1 MPDTL
6 RTAPSFSLV
15 IPAYNRAHLISETI
29 DSALAQDTPFAEIIV
44 VDDGSTDNTL
54 EVLGRYGSRITVIA
68 TANQGVQSARNT
80 GIRAATSDYAT
91 LCDSDD
97 LLEPGFLNAFST
109 WLAANPS
116 CDVLYS
122 NFLSFNQ
129 STVFND
135 RLSYAPAGVY
145 NDLPANGAV
154 WLDVPDLLARVI
166 KFQILFPT
174 GSTVRRAMYDVIG
187 GYDPAFNG
195 VGAEDFEFVLRAVAR
210 VKVGFCTRPL
220 ARIRRHDGNDSS
232 DQLRQVQGEITI
244 MEHALQHHRGL
255 DAYRPAFDAGMDEKC
270 AYVFDAAFAR
280 GDFALASR
288 TLKKFVKQPGDK
300 RFMIKRAILN
310 SPSFVRRPLWRLT
323 QAR

>member
-1 MPDTL
+1 MSDQIRSMPTF
-6 RTAPSFSLV
+6 ALV
-15 IPAYNRAHLISETI
+15 IPAYNRAHLIGETI
-29 DSALAQDTPFAEIIV
+29 DSALNQRTPFAEIIV

-54 EVLGRYGSRITVIA
+54 EVLRAYGSRINVIA
-68 TANQGVQSARNT
+68 TRNQGVQAARNT

-97 LLEPGFLNAFST
+97 LLEPDFLETCSA
-109 WLAANPS
+109 WLAAHPD

-129 STVFND
+129 STVFKD
-135 RLSYAPAGVY
+135 RLSYAPPGKY
-145 NDLPANGAV
+145 DDLPLQDEV
-154 WLDVPDLLARVI
+154 LFDIPELLRRVI
-166 KFQILFPT
+166 EFQILFPT
-174 GSTVRRAMYDVIG
+174 GSTVKRAMYDVIG
-187 GYDPAFNG
+187 GYNPAFNG

-210 VKVGFCTRPL
+210 FRVAFCTRPL

-244 MEHALQHHRGL
+244 MEYALQHHTGL
-255 DAYRPAFDAGMDEKC
+255 ASARPAFDAGFDEKC

-280 GDFALASR
+280 GDFALASA
-288 TLKKFVKQPGDK
+288 TLEKFVKRPGGK
-300 RFMIKRAILN
+300 RFMLKHAILK
-310 SPSFVRRPLWRLT
+310 SPSFIRRPLWRLT